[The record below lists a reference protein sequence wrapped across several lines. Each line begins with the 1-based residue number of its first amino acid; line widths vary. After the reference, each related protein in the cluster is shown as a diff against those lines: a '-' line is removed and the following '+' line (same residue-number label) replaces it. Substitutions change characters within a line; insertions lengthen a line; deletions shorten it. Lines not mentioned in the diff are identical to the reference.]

1 MTMASTSDPSD
12 VDVLADG
19 STPATGGLEMKD
31 RQLPVVVLTLIA
43 AGLGAATMVAGLALV
58 GLTPLG
64 FMLNDTRN
72 SALAGLV
79 GVAQLVVGVASLALA
94 FGFWLQRSWAW
105 GLGVA
110 VFGLSIGVDLLGVL
124 SGVSSLASVVF
135 LIAISVLVL
144 WYLYQPKTKTAF
156 GR

>member
-1 MTMASTSDPSD
+1 
-12 VDVLADG
+12 
-19 STPATGGLEMKD
+19 MKD

-43 AGLGAATMVAGLALV
+43 AGLGAATLVAGLALV
-58 GLTPLG
+58 GVSSLG
-64 FMLNDTRN
+64 FMLSDSRN
-72 SALAGLV
+72 SATAGLV

-94 FGFWLQRSWAW
+94 FGFWFQRVWAW

-110 VFGLSIGVDLLGVL
+110 VFALSIGVSLVGVL

-135 LIAISVLVL
+135 LIAIAGLVL
-144 WYLYQPKTKTAF
+144 WFLFQPKTKAAF